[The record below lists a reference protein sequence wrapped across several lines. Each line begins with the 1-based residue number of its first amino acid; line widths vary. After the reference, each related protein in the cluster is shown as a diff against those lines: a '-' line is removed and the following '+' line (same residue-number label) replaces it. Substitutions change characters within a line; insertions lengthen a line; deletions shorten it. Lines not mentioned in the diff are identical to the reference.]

1 MKHMSDSF
9 LVRSMPYMCNAF
21 VVIFVIACSSCNSAS
36 KSELLTD
43 PPIERFEAMIEGVF
57 IQDDVK
63 ALSHLINVSNPQ
75 PLPKILPYTHQSL
88 WTLAIGHK
96 AEKCIRLLLAIQ
108 PFDCECA
115 VYSDLEGIA
124 YLDSKELRIK
134 LLEMLKERI
143 FIKKMVLVDGVP
155 KHYTFLEDYT
165 ERKKKDWLQ
174 CLGEVRYYEYLDEL
188 TNASE
193 KIIKELH

>member
-1 MKHMSDSF
+1 MKYIDCNFFIRCMSHVCNGFIIMLVLVCCACHNDDSNKLSRLSPLEQF
-9 LVRSMPYMCNAF
+9 
-21 VVIFVIACSSCNSAS
+21 
-36 KSELLTD
+36 ELMVED
-43 PPIERFEAMIEGVF
+43 IF
-57 IQDDVK
+57 IQDDVT
-63 ALSHLINVSNPQ
+63 ALSHLMDATKPQ
-75 PLPKILPYTHQSL
+75 HLPKILPYTHQSL

-174 CLGEVRYYEYLDEL
+174 SLGEVRYYEYLDEL